1 MTGVDDWFGGTR
13 YGAGR
18 RKRVKKIFSDGSAG
32 VGSGSSVELRVGVI
46 GTLLKGID
54 MALKRLTS
62 GEMIHT
68 TLTWV
73 DTRHRHHQLLAAVP
87 EVGGLLSHLG
97 RAHKGLLDCQPT
109 ANPQA
114 AGLART
120 AEELDSQ
127 HDDLVRGGYAVFAA
141 LGYLADSPS
150 DREQWLQLRDRVF
163 PEGLA
168 VVSRSYT
175 DEAGQAALAMARLTA
190 DDKKLLK
197 SVAFGKTTLLQIIE
211 RYGQVAHKLGETATA
226 QHTPAGTPSRA
237 DSMAAR
243 NQWIRVVNA
252 VLAAIEMVEGNADLL
267 REVVAPLREIERRA
281 DRRRTPTE
289 ADPETPNPATP
300 TPTPTPTD
308 P

>member
-1 MTGVDDWFGGTR
+1 
-13 YGAGR
+13 
-18 RKRVKKIFSDGSAG
+18 
-32 VGSGSSVELRVGVI
+32 
-46 GTLLKGID
+46 

-87 EVGGLLSHLG
+87 EVVGLLSHLG

-141 LGYLADSPS
+141 LGHLADSPS

-197 SVAFGKTTLLQIIE
+197 SVAFGKTTLLHIIE

-281 DRRRTPTE
+281 DRRRTTPE
-289 ADPETPNPATP
+289 ADPEAPEPNPLAGSP
-300 TPTPTPTD
+300 SPPPL
-308 P
+308 